1 MHMLT
6 NLETWEKLKGLG
18 IEEWIAKKKASG
30 EILRIGFSYHGN
42 TKDFC
47 ELVDAYDW
55 DFCMIQYNYLD
66 ENSGERWCLNAK
78 DGWFGCGKIIGS
90 CYYSTIAAVHILTT
104 LWSTSYAATLINGCL
119 VREKDLYQMDQLCAG
134 HTVYEPAGDT
144 AVGDRQSCFNWTM
157 ISWVHRNPDLDQS
170 AGGLSAGVRGPGS
183 DAVVSGCLPFW
194 RAVQYPPASYR

>member
-55 DFCMIQYNYLD
+55 ILYDPIQLSD
-66 ENSGERWCLNAK
+66 ENS
-78 DGWFGCGKIIGS
+78 
-90 CYYSTIAAVHILTT
+90 
-104 LWSTSYAATLINGCL
+104 
-119 VREKDLYQMDQLCAG
+119 QAG
-134 HTVYEPAGDT
+134 RKVCNML
-144 AVGDRQSCFNWTM
+144 RQRDF
-157 ISWVHRNPDLDQS
+157 Q
-170 AGGLSAGVRGPGS
+170 
-183 DAVVSGCLPFW
+183 
-194 RAVQYPPASYR
+194 